1 MVCTHGAHTI
11 AQTPT
16 CPYMHTHSPLDPG
29 GHPLRPGHPSPSA
42 PAAKLSPGPKMFGV
56 AHNLHKRPHP
66 IHLLCTLAALAG
78 AAPVCVCG
86 GGYVV
91 KCSVHM

>member
-1 MVCTHGAHTI
+1 MHTWCTYHLHRHPLAHTC
-11 AQTPT
+11 TPT
-16 CPYMHTHSPLDPG
+16 HLDLG
-29 GHPLRPGHPSPSA
+29 GYPSRPGHPSPSA

-86 GGYVV
+86 GGGGGV
-91 KCSVHM
+91 M